1 MRITLNDILKI
12 FFNQQI
18 IYLQKKL
25 RSYKNNNKN
34 NGNTIKELNDK
45 IQSSTN
51 EKYTLKQEN
60 KSFMQNK

>member
-51 EKYTLKQEN
+51 EKCTLKQEN